1 MGHRKPYIAQEMDY
15 QSRYRETLGRQAEFG
30 SSQPSGN
37 TSAWEV
43 RRRQER
49 GVAALSFVVIKHVHN
64 SLPLVFIGFA
74 NRVIRTFISCAERS
88 KDGAVADRA
97 GMAPRSRCTC
107 RLRVSRGLVV
117 VARCAE

>member
-37 TSAWEV
+37 TSASEV

-49 GVAALSFVVIKHVHN
+49 GVAALSFVVIKHTCTIHFPLCLLGLLIG
-64 SLPLVFIGFA
+64 SLEHLSVVLSAVKMAQSQIGQVWRRA
-74 NRVIRTFISCAERS
+74 
-88 KDGAVADRA
+88 AVARA
-97 GMAPRSRCTC
+97 G
-107 RLRVSRGLVV
+107 
-117 VARCAE
+117 CACLGVW